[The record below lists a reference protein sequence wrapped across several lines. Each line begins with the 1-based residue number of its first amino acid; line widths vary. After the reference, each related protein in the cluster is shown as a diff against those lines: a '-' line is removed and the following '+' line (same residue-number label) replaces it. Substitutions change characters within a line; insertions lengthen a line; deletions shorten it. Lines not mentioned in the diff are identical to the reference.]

1 MPLKKGS
8 SKKTIS
14 SNIGEIVRDYK
25 KDGMIGTSSPK
36 SKAAA
41 VKQAVAIAY
50 NKAGKSK
57 MAKGGAV
64 KTPKGVQGPFMEVK
78 KKDGNRP
85 VKIY

>member
-1 MPLKKGS
+1 
-8 SKKTIS
+8 
-14 SNIGEIVRDYK
+14 
-25 KDGMIGTSSPK
+25 
-36 SKAAA
+36 
-41 VKQAVAIAY
+41 
-50 NKAGKSK
+50 

>member
-8 SKKTIS
+8 SQKTIS
-14 SNIGEIVRDYK
+14 RNIGELVGTYK
-25 KDGMIGTSSPK
+25 EKGRIGTSKPK

-41 VKQAVAIAY
+41 VKQAAAIAY
-50 NKAGKSK
+50 DKAGKTRK
-57 MAKGGAV
+57 MSKGGVMGPV
-64 KTPKGVQGPFMEVK
+64 KIVK

>member
-8 SKKTIS
+8 SQKTIS
-14 SNIGEIVRDYK
+14 KNIGTLVRDFK
-25 KDGMIGTSSPK
+25 ESGKIGTSKPK

-41 VKQAVAIAY
+41 VKQAAAIAY
-50 NKAGKSK
+50 DKAGKTK

>member
-8 SKKTIS
+8 SQKTIS
-14 SNIGEIVRDYK
+14 SNIGTLVRDYK
-25 KDGMIGTSSPK
+25 KDGMIGTSKPK

-41 VKQAVAIAY
+41 VKQAAAIAY
-50 NKAGKSK
+50 EKAGKAKK
-57 MAKGGAV
+57 MAKGG
-64 KTPKGVQGPFMEVK
+64 KVQGPAMVVK